1 MNINEKLDD
10 LGKQYDKTADFIDE
24 TEKYIEECIIS
35 PKGVKGREKAFSY
48 VETSIKKLKSL
59 EKSILEIADYE
70 RSDVEDKELR
80 QIHRMATNLTRQI
93 KELKKKVKEI
103 RSFKVLGYVNL
114 KGGIGKTS
122 ITYTTSTYLAKHKDK
137 KILIIDLDHQGNTS
151 NAFDPPPTDSFEY
164 EFDYDYKIDRT
175 NTKRLFEY
183 GLEASELIDNTS
195 FNNIDVIGGGYTLTE
210 TEIALT
216 RKTGREFILRNWI
229 NDNVE
234 YLNKNYDYIFLD
246 FSPNFNLLNIN
257 GFMVVHSIILIS
269 APDRFSLE
277 SIRQFQKLY
286 TMIIKDLIN
295 RKKKFAFLINRADR
309 TTNKSKNF
317 IEFMRNHPEYKDVLL
332 NQVIHEAAEL
342 QYALEDTRVI
352 SEKKNKGL
360 FNEYKTHIEN
370 LEERGI
376 L

>member
-1 MNINEKLDD
+1 MNTNKKLDE
-10 LGKQYDKTADFIDE
+10 LGKLYDETADFIDA
-24 TEKYIEECIIS
+24 TEKHIEECLIS
-35 PKGVKGREKAFSY
+35 PKGVKGREKAFSD
-48 VETSIKKLKSL
+48 VETSIKKLKEL
-59 EKSILEIADYE
+59 EKSIMNIAEYE
-70 RSDVEDKELR
+70 RSDVEEKELR

-93 KELKKKVKEI
+93 KELKKKVEEV

-122 ITYTTSTYLAKHKDK
+122 ITYTTATYLAEHKNK

-164 EFDYDYKIDRT
+164 EFDYEYKINRT

-183 GLEASELIDNTS
+183 GLEASELIDETS
-195 FNNIDVIGGGYTLTE
+195 FENIDVIGAGYTLTE
-210 TEIALT
+210 TDIALT

-229 NDNVE
+229 NNNVE
-234 YLNKNYDYIFLD
+234 YLNDNYDYIFLD

-257 GFMVVHSIILIS
+257 GFIVVHSIILIS
-269 APDRFSLE
+269 APNRFSLE

-286 TMIIKDLIN
+286 TIVIKDLVN

-317 IEFMRNHPEYKDVLL
+317 IEHMQNHPEYQDVLL
-332 NQVIHEAAEL
+332 KQVLHEATEL

-360 FNEYKTHIEN
+360 FEEYKNHISN

>member
-1 MNINEKLDD
+1 MSINKKLDT
-10 LGKQYDKTADFIDE
+10 LGEIYDETADFIEE
-24 TEKYIEECIIS
+24 TEKYIEECLIS
-35 PKGVKGREKAFSY
+35 PKGVKGREKAFSD
-48 VETSIKKLKSL
+48 VEKSVEKLKAL
-59 EKSILEIADYE
+59 EKSIMEIAEYE
-70 RSDVEDKELR
+70 RSDVEEKELK

-93 KELKKKVKEI
+93 KELKKKVKEV

-122 ITYTTSTYLAKHKDK
+122 ITYTTATYLAEEKNK

-151 NAFDPPPTDSFEY
+151 NAFDPPPTASFEY
-164 EFDYDYKIDRT
+164 EFDYDYKINRT

-183 GLEASELIDNTS
+183 GLEVSELADKTD
-195 FNNIDVIGGGYTLTE
+195 FENIDVIGGGYTLTE

-229 NDNVE
+229 NSNVE
-234 YLNKNYDYIFLD
+234 YINENYDYIFLD

-257 GFMVVHSIILIS
+257 GFIVVHSIILIS
-269 APDRFSLE
+269 SPNRFSLE

-286 TMIIKDLIN
+286 TMIIKELVD

-317 IEFMRNHPEYKDVLL
+317 IKHMKNHPEYKDVLL
-332 NQVIHEAAEL
+332 PQVLHEATEL
-342 QYALEDTRVI
+342 QYALEETRII

-360 FNEYKTHIEN
+360 FEEYTNHISD
-370 LEERGI
+370 LEKRGI